1 MEPTAAQSSTFP
13 IEKVR
18 AAFPALEREVHGR
31 PVAYLDS
38 GASAQRVL
46 ASIQAVDRYE
56 RRHHSNVHRGSHTLS
71 AEATEAY
78 EGARATVADH
88 LGAADR
94 REVIFVR
101 NATEAINLVARAWG
115 DANLGAGDRLLLTEM
130 EHHSNIVPWQ
140 QLAERVGAEIDWAP
154 VDDEGLLDMDAF
166 AALLERGPKLVAV
179 AHVSN
184 VLGTEN
190 PIAEIARLAHEA
202 GALVLADGA
211 QAAPKLPLDVTELG
225 VDFYALTG
233 HKLYGPTGIGALW
246 GRLELLRAMPP
257 FLGGGSMIRKVTRE
271 GTTYADVP
279 ARFEA
284 GTPAIAQA
292 IGHGLGAALA
302 RRPRDGGGA
311 RARAGDHR
319 LRAGARSPRCR
330 ACASSARRAAPE
342 RVGPVS
348 FEIDGIHAHDV
359 SEILDRHGV
368 AVRAGHHCAQVLM
381 DRLGV
386 AATAR
391 ASFGVYTTTEEIDRL
406 VEGLRRR
413 PPRVRALSATGR
425 CASLVRMDELYRDQ
439 ILEHYKRPH
448 NFGHLD
454 HPGPRV
460 RGHQPVLRRR
470 AARDDPA
477 STRTTGSPR
486 SPSRARAAR
495 SRPPPP
501 RC

>member
-1 MEPTAAQSSTFP
+1 MEPVSAKSPAAATPFS

-18 AAFPALEREVHGR
+18 SAFPALEREVNGR

-88 LGAADR
+88 IGAADR
-94 REVIFVR
+94 REVVFVR

-115 DANLGAGDRLLLTEM
+115 DANIGAGDRLLLTEM

-154 VDDEGLLDMDAF
+154 IDEEGRLDMEAF
-166 AALLERGPKLVAV
+166 GTLLERGPKLVAV
-179 AHVSN
+179 THVSN

-190 PIAEIARLAHEA
+190 PLAEIARLSHAA
-202 GALVLADGA
+202 GAKVLADGA
-211 QAAPKLPLDVTELG
+211 QAAPKLPLDMAALG
-225 VDFYALTG
+225 VDFYAITG

-246 GRLELLRAMPP
+246 IRLDLLREMPP
-257 FLGGGSMIRKVTRE
+257 FLGGGSMIRKVTRD
-271 GTTYADVP
+271 GTTYADPP

-284 GTPAIAQA
+284 GTPAITQA
-292 IGHGLGAALA
+292 IGMASALRWLDAVGMEAVREHEEQVAAYALERLAAVPGLRVFGP
-302 RRPRDGGGA
+302 PRGGG
-311 RARAGDHR
+311 R
-319 LRAGARSPRCR
+319 L
-330 ACASSARRAAPE
+330 
-342 RVGPVS
+342 GPVS
-348 FEIDGIHAHDV
+348 FEIEGIHAHDV

-381 DRLGV
+381 DRLGI

-391 ASFGVYTTTEEIDRL
+391 ASFGVYTIPEEIDRL
-406 VEGLRRR
+406 VEGLEDARK
-413 PPRVRALSATGR
+413 V
-425 CASLVRMDELYRDQ
+425 
-439 ILEHYKRPH
+439 
-448 NFGHLD
+448 FGI
-454 HPGPRV
+454 
-460 RGHQPVLRRR
+460 
-470 AARDDPA
+470 
-477 STRTTGSPR
+477 
-486 SPSRARAAR
+486 
-495 SRPPPP
+495 
-501 RC
+501 

>member
-1 MEPTAAQSSTFP
+1 MEPTTAKRTSPTAVFP
-13 IEKVR
+13 GEKVR

-31 PVAYLDS
+31 PLVYLDS

-56 RRHHSNVHRGSHTLS
+56 RRHHANVHRGSHTLS
-71 AEATEAY
+71 AEATDAY

-88 LGAADR
+88 IGATDR

-115 DANLGAGDRLLLTEM
+115 DANVGKGDRVLLTEM

-140 QLAERVGAEIDWAP
+140 QLAERAGVEIDWAP
-154 VDDEGLLDMDAF
+154 VNDDGLLDMDAF

-179 AHVSN
+179 THVSN

-190 PIAEIARLAHEA
+190 PVAEIARLAHGA

-211 QAAPKLPLDVTELG
+211 QAAPKLPLDVAALG

-246 GRLELLRAMPP
+246 GRLDLLRAMPP
-257 FLGGGSMIRKVTRE
+257 FMGGGSMIRKVTRD
-271 GTTYADVP
+271 GTTYADPP

-292 IGHGLGAALA
+292 IGMAAALRWLDGLGMEAVLEHERRIADYALEKLGEVPGV
-302 RRPRDGGGA
+302 RVFGPPRGT
-311 RARAGDHR
+311 
-319 LRAGARSPRCR
+319 
-330 ACASSARRAAPE
+330 E

-348 FEIDGIHAHDV
+348 FELEGVHAHDV

-391 ASFGVYTTTEEIDRL
+391 ASFAVHTVPEEIDRL
-406 VEGLRRR
+406 VAGLHDARE
-413 PPRVRALSATGR
+413 V
-425 CASLVRMDELYRDQ
+425 
-439 ILEHYKRPH
+439 
-448 NFGHLD
+448 FGL
-454 HPGPRV
+454 
-460 RGHQPVLRRR
+460 
-470 AARDDPA
+470 
-477 STRTTGSPR
+477 
-486 SPSRARAAR
+486 
-495 SRPPPP
+495 
-501 RC
+501 

>member
-1 MEPTAAQSSTFP
+1 MEPATTKPTPAAPAFP
-13 IEKVR
+13 IEKIR
-18 AAFPALEREVHGR
+18 AVFPALEREINGQ

-56 RRHHSNVHRGSHTLS
+56 RSHHSNVHRGAHTMS
-71 AEATEAY
+71 AEATAAY

-88 LGAADR
+88 IGASDR

-115 DANLGAGDRLLLTEM
+115 DANVGEGDRVVLTEM

-140 QLAERVGAEIDWAP
+140 QLAERVGAQIDWVP
-154 VDDEGLLDMDAF
+154 VGDDGLLDMDAF
-166 AALLERGPKLVAV
+166 AALLEREPKLVAV
-179 AHVSN
+179 THVSN

-190 PIAEIARLAHEA
+190 PLAEISRLAHEV

-211 QAAPKLPLDVTELG
+211 QAAPKLPLDVAALG

-233 HKLYGPTGIGALW
+233 HKLYAPTGIGALW
-246 GRLELLRAMPP
+246 ARLDLLSAMPP
-257 FLGGGSMIRKVTRE
+257 FLGGGSMIRKVTKE
-271 GTTYADVP
+271 GTTYADPP

-292 IGHGLGAALA
+292 IGMASALRWLDGLGMEAVLA
-302 RRPRDGGGA
+302 HERQIADQTLERLAEVPGLRVFGPPRGA
-311 RARAGDHR
+311 
-319 LRAGARSPRCR
+319 
-330 ACASSARRAAPE
+330 E

-348 FEIDGIHAHDV
+348 FELEGVHAHDV

-368 AVRAGHHCAQVLM
+368 AVRAGHHCAQPLM

-391 ASFGVYTTTEEIDRL
+391 ASFAVHTIREEIDRL
-406 VEGLRRR
+406 VEALHDARRVFGL
-413 PPRVRALSATGR
+413 G
-425 CASLVRMDELYRDQ
+425 
-439 ILEHYKRPH
+439 
-448 NFGHLD
+448 
-454 HPGPRV
+454 
-460 RGHQPVLRRR
+460 
-470 AARDDPA
+470 
-477 STRTTGSPR
+477 
-486 SPSRARAAR
+486 
-495 SRPPPP
+495 
-501 RC
+501 

>member
-1 MEPTAAQSSTFP
+1 MSAKSPAAAAFP

-18 AAFPALEREVHGR
+18 ASFPALEREVHGQ

-38 GASAQRVL
+38 GASSQRVL

-88 LGAADR
+88 IGAGDR
-94 REVIFVR
+94 REVVFVR

-115 DANLGAGDRLLLTEM
+115 EANIGSGDRVLLTEM
-130 EHHSNIVPWQ
+130 EHHSNVVPWQ
-140 QLAERVGAEIDWAP
+140 QLAERAEAEIDWVP
-154 VDDEGLLDMDAF
+154 VDEEGRLDLDAL
-166 AALLERGPKLVAV
+166 AALLDRGPKLVAV
-179 AHVSN
+179 THVSN

-190 PIAEIARLAHEA
+190 PVAEIARMAHAA

-211 QAAPKLPLDVTELG
+211 QAAPKLPLDVTALG

-246 GRLELLRAMPP
+246 TRLDLLREMPP
-257 FLGGGSMIRKVTRE
+257 FLGGGSMIRKVTKA
-271 GTTYADVP
+271 GTTYADPP

-292 IGHGLGAALA
+292 IGLAAALRWLDGLGMDAVIEHERQIADYALA
-302 RRPRDGGGA
+302 RLGEVPGLRVFGPPRGPS
-311 RARAGDHR
+311 RI
-319 LRAGARSPRCR
+319 
-330 ACASSARRAAPE
+330 
-342 RVGPVS
+342 GPVS
-348 FEIDGIHAHDV
+348 FELDGIHAHDV
-359 SEILDRHGV
+359 SEILDRHAV

-391 ASFGVYTTTEEIDRL
+391 ASFAVHTTPEEIDRL
-406 VEGLRRR
+406 ADGLEEARR
-413 PPRVRALSATGR
+413 V
-425 CASLVRMDELYRDQ
+425 
-439 ILEHYKRPH
+439 
-448 NFGHLD
+448 FGL
-454 HPGPRV
+454 
-460 RGHQPVLRRR
+460 
-470 AARDDPA
+470 
-477 STRTTGSPR
+477 
-486 SPSRARAAR
+486 
-495 SRPPPP
+495 
-501 RC
+501 

>member
-1 MEPTAAQSSTFP
+1 MEPVSARTPAAAAPFSL
-13 IEKVR
+13 EKVR
-18 AAFPALEREVHGR
+18 SAFPALEREVNGQ

-46 ASIQAVDRYE
+46 ASIQSVDRYE

-88 LGAADR
+88 IGAADR
-94 REVIFVR
+94 REVVFVR

-115 DANLGAGDRLLLTEM
+115 DANVKAGDRLLLTEM

-154 VDDEGLLDMDAF
+154 IDDEGLLDLEAF

-190 PIAEIARLAHEA
+190 PLAEIARLAHAA

-211 QAAPKLPLDVTELG
+211 QAAPKLPLDMAELG
-225 VDFYALTG
+225 VDFYAITG

-246 GRLELLRAMPP
+246 TRLDLLREMPP

-271 GTTYADVP
+271 GTTYADPP

-284 GTPAIAQA
+284 GTPAITQA
-292 IGHGLGAALA
+292 IGMASALRWLDSDSIGMEAVRAHEEQIADYALERLAEVPGLRVFGP
-302 RRPRDGGGA
+302 PRGEG
-311 RARAGDHR
+311 R
-319 LRAGARSPRCR
+319 L
-330 ACASSARRAAPE
+330 
-342 RVGPVS
+342 GPVS
-348 FEIDGIHAHDV
+348 FEIEGIHAHDV

-381 DRLGV
+381 DRLEI

-406 VEGLRRR
+406 VDGLEDARR
-413 PPRVRALSATGR
+413 V
-425 CASLVRMDELYRDQ
+425 
-439 ILEHYKRPH
+439 
-448 NFGHLD
+448 FGL
-454 HPGPRV
+454 
-460 RGHQPVLRRR
+460 
-470 AARDDPA
+470 
-477 STRTTGSPR
+477 
-486 SPSRARAAR
+486 
-495 SRPPPP
+495 
-501 RC
+501 

>member
-1 MEPTAAQSSTFP
+1 MESKTTKRSPAPAFS

-56 RRHHSNVHRGSHTLS
+56 RDHHSNVHRGSHTLS
-71 AEATEAY
+71 AEATAAY

-94 REVIFVR
+94 REVVFVR

-115 DANLGAGDRLLLTEM
+115 DANVGEGDRIVLTEM

-154 VDDEGLLDMDAF
+154 LTDGGVLDMDAF

-179 AHVSN
+179 THVSN
-184 VLGTEN
+184 VLGSEN
-190 PIAEIARLAHEA
+190 PLAEISRLAHDA

-211 QAAPKLPLDVTELG
+211 QAAPKMSIDVGELG

-233 HKLYGPTGIGALW
+233 HKLYAPTGIGALW
-246 GRLELLRAMPP
+246 GRLDLLRETPP
-257 FLGGGSMIRKVTRE
+257 FLGGGSMIRKVTRG
-271 GTTYADVP
+271 GTTYADPP

-292 IGHGLGAALA
+292 IGMASALRWLDGLGMEAVLAHERQIADYALERVA
-302 RRPRDGGGA
+302 EVPGLRVFGPPREA
-311 RARAGDHR
+311 
-319 LRAGARSPRCR
+319 
-330 ACASSARRAAPE
+330 E

-348 FEIDGIHAHDV
+348 FELEGVHAHDV

-381 DRLGV
+381 DRLGI

-391 ASFGVYTTTEEIDRL
+391 ASFGVYTTPEEIDRL
-406 VEGLRRR
+406 VEGLHDARK
-413 PPRVRALSATGR
+413 V
-425 CASLVRMDELYRDQ
+425 
-439 ILEHYKRPH
+439 
-448 NFGHLD
+448 FGLT
-454 HPGPRV
+454 
-460 RGHQPVLRRR
+460 
-470 AARDDPA
+470 
-477 STRTTGSPR
+477 S
-486 SPSRARAAR
+486 
-495 SRPPPP
+495 
-501 RC
+501 

>member
-1 MEPTAAQSSTFP
+1 MTVTSAFP

-18 AAFPALEREVHGR
+18 ASFPALEREVNGR

-56 RRHHSNVHRGSHTLS
+56 RTHHSNVHRGSHTLS
-71 AEATEAY
+71 AEATAAY

-115 DANLGAGDRLLLTEM
+115 DANLGAGDRIVLTEM

-140 QLAERVGAEIDWAP
+140 QLAERVGAEVDWVP
-154 VDDEGLLDMDAF
+154 VGEDGQLDMNAY
-166 AALLERGPKLVAV
+166 ATLLERGPKLIAV
-179 AHVSN
+179 THVSN

-190 PIAEIARLAHEA
+190 PVAEIARMAHDA

-211 QAAPKLPLDVTELG
+211 QAAPKLPLDVAELG

-233 HKLYGPTGIGALW
+233 HKLYAPTGIGALW
-246 GRLELLRAMPP
+246 AKLDLLRGMPP
-257 FLGGGSMIRKVTRE
+257 FLGGGSMIRKVAVE
-271 GTTYADVP
+271 GTTYADPP

-292 IGHGLGAALA
+292 VGMASALRWLDGLGMEAVREHEREITDYALA
-302 RRPRDGGGA
+302 SLGEVAGLQIFGPPRG
-311 RARAGDHR
+311 
-319 LRAGARSPRCR
+319 
-330 ACASSARRAAPE
+330 PE
-342 RVGPVS
+342 RLGPVS
-348 FEIDGIHAHDV
+348 FELGGVHAHDV

-368 AVRAGHHCAQVLM
+368 AVRAGHHCAQPLM
-381 DRLGV
+381 DRLGI

-391 ASFGVYTTTEEIDRL
+391 ASFGVYTTPAEIDRL
-406 VEGLRRR
+406 VEGLDDARR
-413 PPRVRALSATGR
+413 VFGLSA
-425 CASLVRMDELYRDQ
+425 
-439 ILEHYKRPH
+439 
-448 NFGHLD
+448 
-454 HPGPRV
+454 
-460 RGHQPVLRRR
+460 
-470 AARDDPA
+470 
-477 STRTTGSPR
+477 
-486 SPSRARAAR
+486 
-495 SRPPPP
+495 
-501 RC
+501 

>member
-1 MEPTAAQSSTFP
+1 MEPATTAAASAFP

-18 AAFPALEREVHGR
+18 ASFPALEREVHGR

-56 RRHHSNVHRGSHTLS
+56 RTHHSNVHRGSHTLS
-71 AEATEAY
+71 AEATAAY

-88 LGAADR
+88 LGATDR

-115 DANLGAGDRLLLTEM
+115 DANVGAGDRVVLTEM

-140 QLAERVGAEIDWAP
+140 QLAERAGAEIDWVP
-154 VDDEGLLDMDAF
+154 VGEDGLLDMDAY
-166 AALLERGPKLVAV
+166 AALLERGPKLVAI

-211 QAAPKLPLDVTELG
+211 QAVPKLPLDVAALG

-233 HKLYGPTGIGALW
+233 HKLYAPTGIGALW
-246 GRLELLRAMPP
+246 AKLDLLREMPP
-257 FLGGGSMIRKVTRE
+257 FLGGGSMIRKVTKA
-271 GTTYADVP
+271 GTTYAEVP

-292 IGHGLGAALA
+292 IGMASALRWLDGLGMEAVRDHEREIADYALEQLTA
-302 RRPRDGGGA
+302 VPGLRIFGPPRG
-311 RARAGDHR
+311 
-319 LRAGARSPRCR
+319 
-330 ACASSARRAAPE
+330 PE
-342 RVGPVS
+342 RLGPVS
-348 FEIDGIHAHDV
+348 FELEGVHAHDV
-359 SEILDRHGV
+359 AEILDRHGV
-368 AVRAGHHCAQVLM
+368 AVRAGHHCAQPLM
-381 DRLGV
+381 DRLGI

-391 ASFGVYTTTEEIDRL
+391 ASFGVYTTPEEIDRL
-406 VEGLRRR
+406 VEGLEDARR
-413 PPRVRALSATGR
+413 V
-425 CASLVRMDELYRDQ
+425 
-439 ILEHYKRPH
+439 
-448 NFGHLD
+448 FGL
-454 HPGPRV
+454 
-460 RGHQPVLRRR
+460 
-470 AARDDPA
+470 
-477 STRTTGSPR
+477 
-486 SPSRARAAR
+486 
-495 SRPPPP
+495 
-501 RC
+501 

>member
-1 MEPTAAQSSTFP
+1 MQPATATFP

-18 AAFPALEREVHGR
+18 AAFPALEREIGGQ

-38 GASAQRVL
+38 GASSQRVL

-88 LGAADR
+88 IGAGDR
-94 REVIFVR
+94 REVLFVR

-115 DANLGAGDRLLLTEM
+115 DANVGAGDRIVLTEM

-154 VDDEGLLDMDAF
+154 IDDEGLLDMGALSG
-166 AALLERGPKLVAV
+166 LLERGPKLVAV

-190 PIAEIARLAHEA
+190 PIAEISRLAHDA

-211 QAAPKLPLDVTELG
+211 QSAPKLPLDVAELG

-246 GRLELLRAMPP
+246 GRLDLLRAMPP

-284 GTPAIAQA
+284 GTPAITQA
-292 IGHGLGAALA
+292 IGMAAALRWLDGLGMATVREHERQIADYALQQVSEVPGL
-302 RRPRDGGGA
+302 RVFGPPRGA
-311 RARAGDHR
+311 ER
-319 LRAGARSPRCR
+319 L
-330 ACASSARRAAPE
+330 
-342 RVGPVS
+342 GPVS
-348 FEIDGIHAHDV
+348 FEIEGIHAHDV

-368 AVRAGHHCAQVLM
+368 AVRAGHHCAQILM
-381 DRLGV
+381 DRLGI

-391 ASFGVYTTTEEIDRL
+391 ASFGVYTTPAEIDRL
-406 VEGLRRR
+406 VEGLEDARR
-413 PPRVRALSATGR
+413 V
-425 CASLVRMDELYRDQ
+425 
-439 ILEHYKRPH
+439 
-448 NFGHLD
+448 FG
-454 HPGPRV
+454 
-460 RGHQPVLRRR
+460 LR
-470 AARDDPA
+470 
-477 STRTTGSPR
+477 
-486 SPSRARAAR
+486 
-495 SRPPPP
+495 
-501 RC
+501 

>member
-1 MEPTAAQSSTFP
+1 MEPASAKSTAPAQPFP

-18 AAFPALEREVHGR
+18 AAFPALEREVNGQ

-94 REVIFVR
+94 REVVFVR

-115 DANLGAGDRLLLTEM
+115 DANVGAGDRILLTEM

-154 VDDEGLLDMDAF
+154 IDGEGRLDMEAF

-190 PIAEIARLAHEA
+190 PVAEIASLAHEA

-211 QAAPKLPLDVTELG
+211 QAAPKLPVDVAELG
-225 VDFYALTG
+225 VDFYAVTG

-246 GRLELLRAMPP
+246 TRLELLRAMPP

-271 GTTYADVP
+271 GTTYADPP

-292 IGHGLGAALA
+292 IGMASALRWLDGLGMEAVLEHEREVTDYAL
-302 RRPRDGGGA
+302 
-311 RARAGDHR
+311 
-319 LRAGARSPRCR
+319 
-330 ACASSARRAAPE
+330 E
-342 RVGPVS
+342 RVASVPGLRVFGPRRGEGRIGPVS
-348 FEIDGIHAHDV
+348 FEIEGVHAHDV

-368 AVRAGHHCAQVLM
+368 AVRAGHHCAQILM

-391 ASFGVYTTTEEIDRL
+391 ASFGVYTTPEEIDRL
-406 VEGLRRR
+406 VEGLEDARR
-413 PPRVRALSATGR
+413 V
-425 CASLVRMDELYRDQ
+425 
-439 ILEHYKRPH
+439 
-448 NFGHLD
+448 FGL
-454 HPGPRV
+454 
-460 RGHQPVLRRR
+460 
-470 AARDDPA
+470 
-477 STRTTGSPR
+477 
-486 SPSRARAAR
+486 
-495 SRPPPP
+495 
-501 RC
+501 

>member
-1 MEPTAAQSSTFP
+1 MEPTTTSTPAASAFP

-18 AAFPALEREVHGR
+18 AAFPALQREVHGR

-56 RRHHSNVHRGSHTLS
+56 RAHHSNVHRGAHTMS
-71 AEATEAY
+71 AEATAAY

-94 REVIFVR
+94 REVVFVR

-115 DANLGAGDRLLLTEM
+115 DANLGAGDRVVLTEM

-140 QLAERVGAEIDWAP
+140 QLAERAGAEVDWAP
-154 VDDEGLLDMDAF
+154 VTDDGLLDMDAY

-184 VLGTEN
+184 VLGSEN
-190 PIAEIARLAHEA
+190 PLAEISRLAHDA

-211 QAAPKLPLDVTELG
+211 QAAPKLPLDVAELG

-233 HKLYGPTGIGALW
+233 HKLYAPTGIGALW

-257 FLGGGSMIRKVTRE
+257 FLGGGSMIRKVTKE
-271 GTTYADVP
+271 GTTYADPP

-292 IGHGLGAALA
+292 IGMASALRWLDGLGMEAVRDHERAIADYALGRLA
-302 RRPRDGGGA
+302 EVPGLRVFGPPRG
-311 RARAGDHR
+311 
-319 LRAGARSPRCR
+319 
-330 ACASSARRAAPE
+330 PE

-348 FEIDGIHAHDV
+348 FELEGVHAHDV

-368 AVRAGHHCAQVLM
+368 AVRAGHHCAQPLM

-391 ASFGVYTTTEEIDRL
+391 ASFAVHTIPAEIDRL
-406 VEGLRRR
+406 VEGLHDARR
-413 PPRVRALSATGR
+413 V
-425 CASLVRMDELYRDQ
+425 
-439 ILEHYKRPH
+439 
-448 NFGHLD
+448 FGL
-454 HPGPRV
+454 
-460 RGHQPVLRRR
+460 
-470 AARDDPA
+470 
-477 STRTTGSPR
+477 
-486 SPSRARAAR
+486 
-495 SRPPPP
+495 
-501 RC
+501 

>member
-1 MEPTAAQSSTFP
+1 MEPLTAKSSSPTEAFP

-18 AAFPALEREVHGR
+18 AAFPALEREVNGL

-46 ASIQAVDRYE
+46 ASIQSVDRYE

-88 LGAADR
+88 VGAADR
-94 REVIFVR
+94 REVVFVR
-101 NATEAINLVARAWG
+101 NATEAINLVARSWG
-115 DANLGAGDRLLLTEM
+115 EANVGAGDRVLLTEM

-154 VDDEGLLDMDAF
+154 IDEEGLLDMEAL

-179 AHVSN
+179 THVSN

-190 PIAEIARLAHEA
+190 PIAEIARLAHDA

-211 QAAPKLPLDVTELG
+211 QAAPKLPVDVAELG
-225 VDFYALTG
+225 VDFYAITG

-246 GRLELLRAMPP
+246 TRLDLLRAMPP
-257 FLGGGSMIRKVTRE
+257 FLGGGSMIRKVTRD
-271 GTTYADVP
+271 GTTYADPP

-292 IGHGLGAALA
+292 IGMASALRWLDGLGMDAALEHERQIA
-302 RRPRDGGGA
+302 DYALERVAEVPGLRVFGPPRG
-311 RARAGDHR
+311 
-319 LRAGARSPRCR
+319 PY
-330 ACASSARRAAPE
+330 

-348 FEIDGIHAHDV
+348 FEIEGIHAHDV

-368 AVRAGHHCAQVLM
+368 AVRAGHHCAQILM

-391 ASFGVYTTTEEIDRL
+391 ASFGVYTRPEEIDRL
-406 VEGLRRR
+406 VDGLEDARR
-413 PPRVRALSATGR
+413 V
-425 CASLVRMDELYRDQ
+425 
-439 ILEHYKRPH
+439 
-448 NFGHLD
+448 FGLD
-454 HPGPRV
+454 G
-460 RGHQPVLRRR
+460 
-470 AARDDPA
+470 
-477 STRTTGSPR
+477 
-486 SPSRARAAR
+486 
-495 SRPPPP
+495 
-501 RC
+501 

>member
-1 MEPTAAQSSTFP
+1 MEPVSTKSSSPPAAFP

-18 AAFPALEREVHGR
+18 AAFPALEREVNGQ

-38 GASAQRVL
+38 GASSQRVL

-94 REVIFVR
+94 REILFVR
-101 NATEAINLVARAWG
+101 NATEAINLVARTWG
-115 DANLGAGDRLLLTEM
+115 DANVGAGDRVLLTEM

-140 QLAERVGAEIDWAP
+140 QLAERVAAEIEWAP
-154 VDDEGLLDMDAF
+154 IDDDGLLDMAAF

-179 AHVSN
+179 THVSN

-190 PIAEIARLAHEA
+190 PLAEISRLAHDA

-211 QAAPKLPLDVTELG
+211 QSAPKLPVDVAALG
-225 VDFYALTG
+225 VDFYAVTG

-257 FLGGGSMIRKVTRE
+257 FLGGGSMIRKVGRE

-292 IGHGLGAALA
+292 IGMASALRWLDALGMDAVLEHERAIAAYALERLAEVPGLRVFG
-302 RRPRDGGGA
+302 PP
-311 RARAGDHR
+311 H
-319 LRAGARSPRCR
+319 S
-330 ACASSARRAAPE
+330 PE
-342 RVGPVS
+342 RIGPVS
-348 FEIDGIHAHDV
+348 FEIEGIHAHDV

-368 AVRAGHHCAQVLM
+368 AVRAGHHCVQILM

-386 AATAR
+386 SATAR
-391 ASFGVYTTTEEIDRL
+391 ASFGVYTTPAEIDRL
-406 VEGLRRR
+406 VAGLEDARG
-413 PPRVRALSATGR
+413 V
-425 CASLVRMDELYRDQ
+425 
-439 ILEHYKRPH
+439 
-448 NFGHLD
+448 FGL
-454 HPGPRV
+454 
-460 RGHQPVLRRR
+460 
-470 AARDDPA
+470 
-477 STRTTGSPR
+477 
-486 SPSRARAAR
+486 
-495 SRPPPP
+495 
-501 RC
+501 